1 MKFDLDH
8 TYTSGR
14 LQALVDCSL
23 TYHEFIVS
31 RMYDD
36 ESGQKFSSASYSDFK
51 KLWTDRGL
59 DEAEFNRQK
68 SLICPETHVSCSD
81 ADSVFVGGGYDC
93 KSQDCACV
101 TQVKSNNISSQSS
114 SIKPANE
121 IPTQKILGV
130 ATIGMILILSLQ
142 YYNRGQ

>member
-14 LQALVDCSL
+14 LEARVDCSL

-31 RMYDD
+31 RMYN

-51 KLWTDRGL
+51 KLWADRGL
-59 DEAEFNRQK
+59 DETEFDRQK
-68 SLICPETHVSCSD
+68 SCPELHVSCSD
-81 ADSVFVGGGYDC
+81 ADSVFVGGGHDC

-114 SIKPANE
+114 SIKPTNQ

-142 YYNRGQ
+142 YYNQGQ